1 MGRILN
7 AYDRA
12 LLELQQNLL
21 HMGDYVVGQLDQA
34 LAALK
39 TQDVKMARQVIMGD
53 DATDDLDHNI
63 EMSAL
68 DLFSLQQPSGE
79 DLRTLATVLRVSRE
93 LERISDYAVNIA
105 EAAERL
111 AELGPYFKPL
121 VDIPRMSDLARAML
135 QRSLEALVDRN
146 LDLAREVVEA
156 DDAVDRLFEALYD
169 ELVGYMKRGPEYV
182 DQASYL
188 ALVARYLERIAD
200 HAVNVAEM
208 VVYRE
213 TGQRRAFKDRQGP
226 QKKAPLQRDDT
237 PTHAASAMAVERG
250 QAK

>member
-12 LLELQQNLL
+12 ILELQQNLL
-21 HMGDYVVGQLDQA
+21 HMGDYVADLLDEA

-39 TQDVKMARQVIMGD
+39 NQDVKVARQVIMGD
-53 DATDDLDHNI
+53 DATDDLDYNI
-63 EMSAL
+63 EMTAL
-68 DLFSLQQPSGE
+68 DLISLQQPSGE
-79 DLRTLATVLRVSRE
+79 DLRTLATVMRVSRE

-105 EAAERL
+105 ETAERL

-121 VDIPRMSDLARAML
+121 VDIPRMSDLARSML
-135 QRSLEALVDRN
+135 RRSLQALVDRN

-156 DDAVDRLFEALYD
+156 DDAVDLLFEALYN
-169 ELVGYMKRGPEYV
+169 ELLDYMKKGPEFV

-188 ALVARYLERIAD
+188 SLVARYLERIAD
-200 HAVNVAEM
+200 HAVNIAER

-226 QKKAPLQRDDT
+226 QKI
-237 PTHAASAMAVERG
+237 AARKS
-250 QAK
+250 

>member
-1 MGRILN
+1 MGRFIN

-12 LLELQQNLL
+12 LLDLQKNLL
-21 HMGDYVVGQLDQA
+21 QMGDYVAGQLDQA

-39 TQDVKMARQVIMGD
+39 TQDVKMARQVIAGD
-53 DATDDLDHNI
+53 DAIDDLDHNI

-79 DLRTLATVLRVSRE
+79 DLRTLATVMRVSRE

-135 QRSLEALVDRN
+135 RRSLQALVDRN

-213 TGQRRAFKDRQGP
+213 TGQRRAFKHRQGP
-226 QKKAPLQRDDT
+226 QKIAPRHGEET
-237 PTHAASAMAVERG
+237 PHPCS
-250 QAK
+250 